1 MSLRV
6 WLPLNGNT
14 NNQGLSGIIMAGSPD
29 SYDVNGKIG
38 KCASFAG
45 NTTNIIYYNT
55 SEFNYTD
62 NFSYCVWINQNFT
75 GTAQQWAFANG
86 RADYGSYGYGI
97 KINSATD
104 ISCFFGSKGVSVS
117 CPTNEW
123 HHIAVTI
130 SGTIMKVYKDGILD
144 STNSTATLPTYSDGN
159 GLGLGCIHYTGGN
172 IFPFYG
178 SLNDFRIYDHC
189 LSPKEVK
196 EISKGLCLHYQLKGF
211 GQENLAHSTSASYTT
226 PYTSFSGV
234 ANTCPVL
241 ARVDTTGLSA
251 GDTLHVY
258 LEYKYDNIV
267 PTSGQTAK
275 CWIQGAGDVT
285 AWNSGSFGPCPQ
297 LTLNGS
303 GIYIFDFTITLNA
316 NHISNTYWST
326 NIRHDYIQSGS
337 VQWKNFKVEKGSV
350 ATPWCPNS
358 ADSSY
363 SSLGFDSNIELDY
376 SGFGNNGTRSGTITC
391 DIDSPRYTTSYHF
404 SNSQSINY
412 TENLTFLTTSSIS
425 FWAKFNAKGASGWL
439 PFSGQDGNYFIMA
452 TSGGTGNFYNGGIT
466 AFGTV
471 VYYEDSKIVSAP
483 TNDGKWHHYAITGV
497 NMSTWTVFKINKYSD
512 SLWNSDVNYAD
523 VRVYNTILSAE
534 DILELYNSPIN
545 IDNKG
550 NLYAY
555 EFIEE
560 DKNNFSKQGIAK
572 NSEFIDLD
580 TAGDSYTN
588 ASISS
593 TVDYANIFIEK

>member
-6 WLPLNGNT
+6 WLPLNGNLNNYGISDITVT
-14 NNQGLSGIIMAGSPD
+14 NNGATVD
-29 SYDVNGKIG
+29 NNGKIG
-38 KCASFAG
+38 KCYKFDGTSAWIKATLPSDMTTLKNTSIAMWAKGNRSFGGISHNSGSTLATCTFFTSWQFADGSNWIYKSGGSATDG
-45 NTTNIIYYNT
+45 NWHHICITMNDTNIIT
-55 SEFNYTD
+55 
-62 NFSYCVWINQNFT
+62 YC
-75 GTAQQWAFANG
+75 
-86 RADYGSYGYGI
+86 D
-97 KINSATD
+97 
-104 ISCFFGSKGVSVS
+104 GVQ
-117 CPTNEW
+117 
-123 HHIAVTI
+123 ITI
-130 SGTIMKVYKDGILD
+130 D
-144 STNSTATLPTYSDGN
+144 PW
-159 GLGLGCIHYTGGN
+159 
-172 IFPFYG
+172 G
-178 SLNDFRIYDHC
+178 SLLSTLTSSHFIEIGCDHPGGDEYGAISVNDFRIYDHC

-234 ANTCPVL
+234 ENTCPAL

-258 LEYKYDNIV
+258 LEYKYDNII

-285 AWNSGSFGPCPQ
+285 AWKSGSFGPCPQ

-337 VQWKNFKVEKGSV
+337 VQWKNFKVEKGSK

-358 ADSSY
+358 ADPLY
-363 SSLGFDSNIELDY
+363 SSLGFNSALELDC
-376 SGFGNNGTRSGTITC
+376 SGFGNNGTKTGTITC
-391 DIDSPRYTTSYHF
+391 DIDSPRYTTSYRF

-412 TENLTFLTTSSIS
+412 TENLTFLTTGSIS

-439 PFSGQDGNYFIMA
+439 PFSGQDGSHYIMA
-452 TSGGTGNFYNGGIT
+452 TSGGTGNFYNQNVIASGNII
-466 AFGTV
+466 
-471 VYYEDSKIVSAP
+471 YYEDSKAVSAP

-497 NMSTWTVFKINKYSD
+497 NMSTWTAFKINNYND
-512 SLWNSDVNYAD
+512 SSWNSDVNYVD
-523 VRVYNTILSAE
+523 MRIYNTILSAE

-560 DKNNFSKQGIAK
+560 DKNNFSKQGVAK

-580 TAGDSYTN
+580 TAGDSHTN

>member
-6 WLPLNGNT
+6 WLPLNGNLNNYGISDITVT
-14 NNQGLSGIIMAGSPD
+14 NNGATVD
-29 SYDVNGKIG
+29 NNGKMG
-38 KCASFAG
+38 KCYSFNGTSAWIKATLPSDMTTLKNTSIAMWAKG
-45 NTTNIIYYNT
+45 NRSFGGISHNSGSTLATCTFFTSWQFADGSNWIYKSSGSATDGNWHHICITMNDTNIIT
-55 SEFNYTD
+55 
-62 NFSYCVWINQNFT
+62 YC
-75 GTAQQWAFANG
+75 
-86 RADYGSYGYGI
+86 
-97 KINSATD
+97 
-104 ISCFFGSKGVSVS
+104 
-117 CPTNEW
+117 
-123 HHIAVTI
+123 
-130 SGTIMKVYKDGILD
+130 DGIQITVD
-144 STNSTATLPTYSDGN
+144 SW
-159 GLGLGCIHYTGGN
+159 
-172 IFPFYG
+172 G
-178 SLNDFRIYDHC
+178 SLLSTLTSSHFIEIGCDHPGGDEYGAISVNDFRIYDHC
-189 LSPKEVK
+189 LSAKEVK

-211 GQENLAHSTSASYTT
+211 GQENLVKNSAKKVISDNYLVTSYELSEAL
-226 PYTSFSGV
+226 
-234 ANTCPVL
+234 VL
-241 ARVDTTGLSA
+241 
-251 GDTLHVY
+251 
-258 LEYKYDNIV
+258 N
-267 PTSGQTAK
+267 Q
-275 CWIQGAGDVT
+275 
-285 AWNSGSFGPCPQ
+285 
-297 LTLNGS
+297 
-303 GIYIFDFTITLNA
+303 IYTITMKAKLTSDLKW
-316 NHISNTYWST
+316 IGIWSDYGST
-326 NIRHDYIQSGS
+326 NFAACQARNEN
-337 VQWKNFKVEKGSV
+337 NFYKWTVTCNSSNATHKIFSIYASNNDVGVMQGNTPKTGTCEIEWIKLEEGSV

-358 ADSSY
+358 ADSLY
-363 SSLGFDSNIELDY
+363 STLGFNTNIEPDC
-376 SGFGNNGTRSGTITC
+376 SGFGNDGTKSGTIIC

-466 AFGTV
+466 ASGTI
-471 VYYEDSKIVSAP
+471 VYYEDSKVVSAP

-497 NMSTWTVFKINKYSD
+497 NMSTWTVFKINNYID
-512 SLWNSDVNYAD
+512 STWNSDVNYAD

-580 TAGDSYTN
+580 TAGGSYTN